1 MSMTVNELRA
11 ALDELIAG
19 GNGDVEIMFAYGYG
33 DYWRTTVAAPL
44 NNIAEVQVKYN
55 DYCSMDALV
64 KSTQYDDE
72 VAEVAGARTVL
83 IFE

>member
-55 DYCSMDALV
+55 DYCSMDQV
-64 KSTQYDDE
+64 VGQRMDEDE
-72 VAEVAGARTVL
+72 VAEVDGTRTVL